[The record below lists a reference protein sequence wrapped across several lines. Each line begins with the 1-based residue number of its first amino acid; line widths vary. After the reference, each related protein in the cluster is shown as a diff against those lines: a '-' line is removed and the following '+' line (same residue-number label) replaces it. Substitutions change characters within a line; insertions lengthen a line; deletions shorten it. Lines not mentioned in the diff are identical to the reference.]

1 MSLGLFAQIATRRIE
16 EAMARGEFDN
26 LEGAGRP
33 LVFEDDSMVPEDL
46 RMAYKILRNS
56 GLVPPE
62 ILEEKEILT
71 AADLLA
77 SAPDEQE
84 RYRRMN
90 KLQVL
95 VMRANMRRNHPIYLE
110 KNEKYYQEVVA
121 RIHVKP
127 LPNKSDKI
135 KK

>member
-1 MSLGLFAQIATRRIE
+1 MSLCLFARIAERRIE
-16 EAMARGEFDN
+16 EAMARGEFEN
-26 LEGAGRP
+26 LEGAGKP

-56 GLVPPE
+56 GFVPPE

-77 SAPDEQE
+77 KAPDEQE

-95 VMRANMRRNHPIYLE
+95 VMRANMRRNRPICLE
-110 KNEKYYQEVVA
+110 KNVEYYQKVVS
-121 RIHVKP
+121 RVEIRGSCDVT
-127 LPNKSDKI
+127 DC

>member
-95 VMRANMRRNHPIYLE
+95 VMRANMRRNRPIYLE

>member
-1 MSLGLFAQIATRRIE
+1 MSFGVFAQIAERRIA
-16 EAMARGEFDN
+16 EAMNRGEFEN

-56 GLVPPE
+56 GYVPPE

-77 SAPDEQE
+77 QAPDEQE
-84 RYRRMN
+84 RYRRMQR
-90 KLQVL
+90 LHVL
-95 VMRANMRRNHPIYLE
+95 VLRANIRHNRPICLE
-110 KNEKYYQEVVA
+110 KSPEYYQKIVS
-121 RIHVKP
+121 RIHTKR
-127 LPNKSDKI
+127 S
-135 KK
+135 